1 MLNTHIPISSPDRIL
16 LRPGTA
22 QILRHERSATLRYCP
37 HDSYITRL
45 KYCLNVDEAR
55 EYCKERDIRVL
66 A

>member
-37 HDSYITRL
+37 HGSFITRL
-45 KYCLNVDEAR
+45 KYCLNEQEAR
-55 EYCKERDIRVL
+55 EFCEERDIRVL